1 MSIDH
6 CSATRF
12 HTVYTAMKQLH
23 LDNSKFGG
31 VAPPGDAE
39 MWRA

>member
-1 MSIDH
+1 MSLGH
-6 CSATRF
+6 CGATRF
-12 HTVYTAMKQLH
+12 HTVSTAMKQQH

-39 MWRA
+39 MWCA